1 MAIQTQ
7 EQRLQQLECLVRN
20 MKVYCFIVVVTGLG
34 FFTLGRHASADS
46 PTTQIL
52 HVRGIVIED
61 ESGHPRLVLGAP
73 VTSQGRKRHDEVT
86 GLVLLSSDGTD
97 RLTIGTADYDQVNGG
112 LQHRIANGVGVLL
125 NDTHGNER
133 AGFGILDNGSVTLG
147 LDRAHGEE
155 GAFLTVNDED
165 GFAGLVVKDVGSCVV
180 TTHGNSQQN
189 GTRLLLRDKGCA
201 DRVVLGIKDASTP
214 QLEVRDRQE
223 KLLFDAF
230 SSPH

>member
-7 EQRLQQLECLVRN
+7 EHRLQQLERLVRN
-20 MKVYCFIVVVTGLG
+20 IKTFCFIVVVAGFG
-34 FFTLGRHASADS
+34 FFTVGRHASADS
-46 PTTQIL
+46 PGTQIL

-73 VTSQGRKRHDEVT
+73 VANQGRKRQDEVT
-86 GLVLLSSDGTD
+86 GFVLLSSDGTD
-97 RLTIGTADYDQVNGG
+97 RLTIGTADYDQVNGA

-125 NDTHGNER
+125 NDTRGNER
-133 AGFGILDNGSVTLG
+133 AGFGILDNGRVTLG

-155 GAFLTVNDED
+155 GAFLTINDED

-180 TTHGNSQQN
+180 STLGNSQQN

-201 DRVVLGIKDASTP
+201 DRVVLRISDASTP

-223 KLLFDAF
+223 KLLFDVFAG
-230 SSPH
+230 PH

>member
-1 MAIQTQ
+1 MAIQTL
-7 EQRLQQLECLVRN
+7 EQRLQQLERLVRSI
-20 MKVYCFIVVVTGLG
+20 KIFCFIVVVAGLG
-34 FFTLGRHASADS
+34 FFVLDRHTSADS
-46 PTTQIL
+46 PKTQIL

-73 VTSQGRKRHDEVT
+73 VSSQGRKRQDEVT
-86 GLVLLSSDGTD
+86 GLILLSSDGTD
-97 RLTIGTADYDQVNGG
+97 RLTIGTADYDQVNGA
-112 LQHRIANGVGVLL
+112 LQHRIANGVGMLL
-125 NDTHGNER
+125 NDTSGNER
-133 AGFGILDNGSVTLG
+133 AGFGILDNGRVTLG

-180 TTHGNSQQN
+180 TTLGNSQQN
-189 GTRLLLRDKGCA
+189 GTRLLLRDKGCM